1 MSLIKGG
8 AASKL
13 LRAVSLMALLAA
25 RPSFA
30 LVPVTNLTNG
40 SSIDFSDLVGPNALS
55 VQIGDKL
62 FSNFALNPTN
72 VAVGEL
78 SLSAL
83 SNQVGFGFSIQLTG
97 FDAVGFG
104 SKDIRLFFTAK
115 VTNPFNLISGI
126 DLSIT
131 GGVSGW
137 GDANVA
143 ESVYT
148 NGFGAGKIASL
159 FADINPASTSPY
171 GEGYISFPS
180 PQPMVW
186 IEKDISVSGNAG
198 QNPGDNPL
206 GDTATI
212 SIIDQTFAQIPEPS
226 TLFLLA
232 AGVAGLLVLRRRK

>member
-1 MSLIKGG
+1 
-8 AASKL
+8 
-13 LRAVSLMALLAA
+13 
-25 RPSFA
+25 
-30 LVPVTNLTNG
+30 
-40 SSIDFSDLVGPNALS
+40 
-55 VQIGDKL
+55 
-62 FSNFALNPTN
+62 

-83 SNQVGFGFSIQLTG
+83 TNQVGYGFSLQLNG

-104 SKDIRLFFTAK
+104 SKDISLFFTAQ

-148 NGFGAGKIASL
+148 SGFGAGKIASL
-159 FADINPASTSPY
+159 FVDINPGSTSPY
-171 GEGYISFPS
+171 GEGYIPFPS

-198 QNPGDNPL
+198 QNPDDNPL
-206 GDTATI
+206 GDTAAI
-212 SIIDQTFAQIPEPS
+212 SIIDQTFAQIPEPG
-226 TLFLLA
+226 TMALL
-232 AGVAGLLVLRRRK
+232 GVGLAGLLIVRRRK